1 MTLCQKHG
9 YKLSVSKTIN
19 SQILIYVIE
28 DKYFVINN
36 IAKRNRCIAFIL
48 VSFPV
53 IYILNDMNL
62 ANVITASLHVAC
74 QALNLHVVLLIGNL
88 YLFVIYI

>member
-19 SQILIYVIE
+19 SQILIYIIE

-36 IAKRNRCIAFIL
+36 IAKRNSRCIAFIL

-74 QALNLHVVLLIGNL
+74 QTLNLHAVLLIENL
-88 YLFVIYI
+88 YFS